1 MDPWPPPHQ
10 LLVHAT
16 RAASSGGRS
25 PLLPGGR
32 SDASTA
38 AGNVGHSP
46 FSSMTSSGSTAVTP
60 PAPGAKQPTL
70 PPRAHARVHA
80 DESSAQRRQYWN
92 TVLIEGESS
101 PALSSATLLPL
112 SESPSFQ
119 KLPRVTADEG
129 AAVPPACKAGGRPT
143 RAASLLENMMT
154 DRGAGKPADRPGPD
168 ASSAAGTASPG
179 ADLRLGVA
187 VKQKRFQCHMCAA
200 TFAQRGDMMR
210 HIRVKG
216 NQPAPCVQQTL
227 AQAGSR

>member
-1 MDPWPPPHQ
+1 
-10 LLVHAT
+10 
-16 RAASSGGRS
+16 
-25 PLLPGGR
+25 
-32 SDASTA
+32 
-38 AGNVGHSP
+38 
-46 FSSMTSSGSTAVTP
+46 
-60 PAPGAKQPTL
+60 
-70 PPRAHARVHA
+70 
-80 DESSAQRRQYWN
+80 
-92 TVLIEGESS
+92 
-101 PALSSATLLPL
+101 
-112 SESPSFQ
+112 
-119 KLPRVTADEG
+119 
-129 AAVPPACKAGGRPT
+129 
-143 RAASLLENMMT
+143 MT